1 MRYYVDEP
9 RAPRGPGAPR
19 AIDVV
24 RAALAHYDIRA
35 ADTWAGQIA
44 TTVLVAAC
52 ATRRT
57 DYSAIIDEVAVAEGL
72 APDTLRRLLSD
83 VLRPIIADNAA
94 GRQRRLGVVCRTR
107 GVVGA
112 MESVAAY
119 WASRPRGAAERFD
132 NCRNVEPRRAAAHG
146 GDSVSVVRSGT
157 GVDIGED

>member
-1 MRYYVDEP
+1 MRYYTDEP

-24 RAALAHYDIRA
+24 RAALAQYDIRS

-44 TTVLVAAC
+44 TAVLVAAC
-52 ATRRT
+52 ATPRT
-57 DYSAIIDEVAVAEGL
+57 EYSAIVDEFATAEGI

-94 GRQRRLGVVCRTR
+94 GRQRRLGVLCRTR

-112 MESVAAY
+112 MEVVSAY
-119 WASRPRGAAERFD
+119 WARRTHQAAERFD
-132 NCRNVEPRRAAAHG
+132 ICRNVEPRRAAAHG
-146 GDSVSVVRSGT
+146 GDSVAVVRSGT
-157 GVDIGED
+157 GADIGED